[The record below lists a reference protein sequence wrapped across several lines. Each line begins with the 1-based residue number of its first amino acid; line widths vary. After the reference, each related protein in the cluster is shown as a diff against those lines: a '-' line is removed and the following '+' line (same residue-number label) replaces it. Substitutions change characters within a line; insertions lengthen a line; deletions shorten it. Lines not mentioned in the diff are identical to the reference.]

1 MHTTTDITPEKNG
14 NKRRNLMTLGIAVVV
29 IGSLWAYFSGG
40 RYISTDNAYLKAEKI
55 LLAPDVSGTITAVSV
70 TTNQVVHK
78 DDELFQ
84 IDTSS
89 YAIAAE
95 KARADLATSVLQIGK
110 LKALYQQK
118 KADLDR
124 ARFEASFSER
134 DLKRQAQLINEGSVS
149 EANRD
154 DAELRRDK
162 ARQSVLILQNEVA
175 EMLAALNNQPDI
187 QVTEHPQYKAAQ
199 AALHKAELDLQH
211 TTVRAPADGIVGS
224 APNQGDYARAGMP
237 QLNFVTQNKH
247 WIEANFKETELTNV
261 RPGQTVTIT
270 VDTYP
275 GAHWRGKVLSIS
287 PATDSEFSLLPAQ
300 NASGNWVKVVQ
311 RIATRISVED
321 GPQDLPLR
329 AGMSTDVEIDT
340 GHYPHLNFGG

>member
-1 MHTTTDITPEKNG
+1 MQNSATNSEKNSL
-14 NKRRNLMTLGIAVVV
+14 KRRNLMMLGIGVVV

-55 LLAPDVSGTITAVSV
+55 LLAPDVSGSVLRVNVSA
-70 TTNQVVHK
+70 NQSVQKGDV
-78 DDELFQ
+78 LFE
-84 IDTSS
+84 IDNSG
-89 YAIAAE
+89 YAIAVQ
-95 KARADLATSVLQIGK
+95 KARADLASSALQIEK

-118 KADLDR
+118 KADLKSADMQ
-124 ARFEASFSER
+124 ASFAER
-134 DLKRQAQLINEGSVS
+134 ELKRQMQLISEGSVS

-154 DAELRRDK
+154 DAELKRDK
-162 ARQSVLILQNEVA
+162 ARQSVIILQNEVA

-187 QVTEHPQYKAAQ
+187 KVSEHPQYKAAA
-199 AALHKAELDLQH
+199 AALQKAELDMQH
-211 TTVRAPADGIVGS
+211 TLVRAPAAGIVGN
-224 APNQGDYARAGMP
+224 APNVGDYARAGMP
-237 QLNFVTQNKH
+237 MLNFVTNNQH

-275 GAHWRGKVLSIS
+275 GAHWSGKVLSIS

-311 RIATRISVED
+311 RIATRISVEE

-329 AGMSTDVEIDT
+329 AGMSTTVEIDT
-340 GHYPHLNFGG
+340 GRYPHLHFGQ

>member
-1 MHTTTDITPEKNG
+1 MQNSANNSEKNSR
-14 NKRRNLMTLGIAVVV
+14 KRRNLMVLGIGVVV
-29 IGSLWAYFSGG
+29 VGSLWTYFSGG

-55 LLAPDVSGTITAVSV
+55 LLAPDVSGSVLRVNVSA
-70 TTNQVVHK
+70 NQNVQKGDV
-78 DDELFQ
+78 LFE
-84 IDTSS
+84 IDNSS
-89 YAIAAE
+89 YAIAVQ
-95 KARADLATSVLQIGK
+95 KARADLASSALQIEK

-118 KADLDR
+118 KADLKSADMQ
-124 ARFEASFSER
+124 ASFAER
-134 DLKRQAQLINEGSVS
+134 ELKRQMQLISEGSVS

-154 DAELRRDK
+154 DAELKRDK
-162 ARQSVLILQNEVA
+162 ARQSVIILQNEVA

-187 QVTEHPQYKAAQ
+187 NVHEHPQYKAAA
-199 AALHKAELDLQH
+199 AALQKAELDMQH
-211 TTVRAPADGIVGS
+211 TLVRAPAAGIVGN
-224 APNQGDYARAGMP
+224 APNVGDYARAGMP
-237 QLNFVTQNKH
+237 MLNFVTNNQH

-275 GAHWRGKVLSIS
+275 GVHWSGKVLSIS

-311 RIATRISVED
+311 RIATRISVEN

-340 GHYPHLNFGG
+340 GRYPHLSFGG

>member
-1 MHTTTDITPEKNG
+1 MQNSATNSEKNSL
-14 NKRRNLMTLGIAVVV
+14 KRRNLMMLGIGVVV

-55 LLAPDVSGTITAVSV
+55 LLAPDVSGSVLRVNVSA
-70 TTNQVVHK
+70 NQSVKKGDV
-78 DDELFQ
+78 LFE
-84 IDTSS
+84 IDNSG
-89 YAIAAE
+89 YAIAVQ
-95 KARADLATSVLQIGK
+95 KARADLASSALQIEK

-118 KADLDR
+118 KADLKSADMQ
-124 ARFEASFSER
+124 AKFAER
-134 DLKRQAQLINEGSVS
+134 ELKRQMQLISEGSVS

-154 DAELRRDK
+154 DAELKRDK
-162 ARQSVLILQNEVA
+162 ARQSVIILQNEVA

-187 QVTEHPQYKAAQ
+187 KVSEHPQYKAAA
-199 AALHKAELDLQH
+199 AALQKTELDMQH
-211 TTVRAPADGIVGS
+211 TLVRAPAAGIVGN
-224 APNQGDYARAGMP
+224 APNVGDYARAGMP
-237 QLNFVTQNKH
+237 MLNFVTNNQH

-275 GAHWRGKVLSIS
+275 GAHWSGKVLSIS

-311 RIATRISVED
+311 RIATRISVEE

-340 GHYPHLNFGG
+340 GRYPHLSFGG